1 MVSNL
6 LLLPPCLLLLL
17 FFFFFHPSS
26 SSWLLTLFVL
36 NCNLRLFPSEQQFCF
51 RQPALFDH
59 TAGVSLEGPFA
70 WPVRS
75 ERASDPPRQASKSAE
90 IGSFIYSRAS
100 GKIYGSW
107 RPKKNFSIFFYYD
120 LWRSCGVMRGHLGS
134 FKVISRPSK
143 PFY

>member
-6 LLLPPCLLLLL
+6 VLLPPCLLLFL
-17 FFFFFHPSS
+17 FFFFHPSS

-36 NCNLRLFPSEQQFCF
+36 ICNLRLFPSERQICF

-59 TAGVSLEGPFA
+59 TAGVSLEGPYA

-75 ERASDPPRQASKSAE
+75 ERASDPPRQASKLAE
-90 IGSFIYSRAS
+90 IGSFIYSWAS

-107 RPKKNFSIFFYYD
+107 RPKKIFSNFFNFD
-120 LWRSCGVMRGHLGS
+120 LWRSRGVTWGHVRS
-134 FKVISRPSK
+134 F
-143 PFY
+143 